1 MTVIQIGDYKLK
13 CEACGVL
20 RIDVEFDL
28 HMVYLWS
35 NQYGTKIRL
44 FCHRCGAVHDVTI
57 KYGVKP
63 VVERHS
69 MSAAIFRSE
78 VK

>member
-20 RIDVEFDL
+20 RVDVGFDL
-28 HMVYLWS
+28 DKVYLWS
-35 NQYGTKIRL
+35 NQHGTKIRL

-57 KYGVKP
+57 RDGVEP
-63 VVERHS
+63 VIKRHP
-69 MSAAIFRSE
+69 MRCTIRSE